1 MGLNHHN
8 KVLQGC
14 FTICGC
20 SLTAYENRHYC
31 CFHVLTVSQESGTAF
46 VISCAVFF
54 PSFFFFFS
62 SKLVKYHE
70 NVRRA
75 KTDYISSGLLQW
87 PLSTSLPFNTWHK
100 TLRRV
105 LTMWN
110 GDSGS
115 GGERSSQR
123 RLAAELRGYL
133 MKCLRNEG
141 A

>member
-1 MGLNHHN
+1 MVALSLHMKIDIIVVSMCLQFLRSLGLHLSSP
-8 KVLQGC
+8 VL
-14 FTICGC
+14 F
-20 SLTAYENRHYC
+20 SSHL
-31 CFHVLTVSQESGTAF
+31 F
-46 VISCAVFF
+46 
-54 PSFFFFFS
+54 FFFFFS

-105 LTMWN
+105 LKMWN